1 MRCVKHRLHELL
13 PDLKVFLDVDDLTR
27 GKGADAVDVSS
38 VVLVFCSDGYFSSI
52 NCMRELLR
60 AVLKKKPIVAMFE
73 TDAKHG
79 AITIEQIEERLC
91 DAKLQPMYAQ
101 WGLDEEVK
109 NWKHELPTAAELYAK
124 LFAVPAL
131 EYNRTTPF
139 QDVTLRL
146 LAERLIPRRKGSL
159 AEAVSSAASSAAGVL
174 GRTYIQ
180 GEASFEKVKMH
191 HPPHGSYHVFC
202 SGAMPGF
209 AELVREASEST
220 NCGNIWTTRN
230 LDELASCEH
239 FLVYLHGKTWTSG
252 EMSDSFAQNVRQ
264 AMDAG
269 INLLLVYETVG
280 GGRGAEQKSRFACT
294 FEELRKVTPP
304 DLIERGVYNK
314 IALGMKGGPWR
325 KASMIKLAKAL
336 NERAGAD

>member
-1 MRCVKHRLHELL
+1 MVRCMHDRPNPGIEWAGRGAR
-13 PDLKVFLDVDDLTR
+13 VF
-27 GKGADAVDVSS
+27 
-38 VVLVFCSDGYFSSI
+38 
-52 NCMRELLR
+52 
-60 AVLKKKPIVAMFE
+60 
-73 TDAKHG
+73 
-79 AITIEQIEERLC
+79 
-91 DAKLQPMYAQ
+91 
-101 WGLDEEVK
+101 
-109 NWKHELPTAAELYAK
+109 
-124 LFAVPAL
+124 
-131 EYNRTTPF
+131 YNYRSG
-139 QDVTLRL
+139 
-146 LAERLIPRRKGSL
+146 LAERISQTQCTL
-159 AEAVSSAASSAAGVL
+159 
-174 GRTYIQ
+174 
-180 GEASFEKVKMH
+180 
-191 HPPHGSYHVFC
+191 
-202 SGAMPGF
+202 
-209 AELVREASEST
+209 
-220 NCGNIWTTRN
+220 
-230 LDELASCEH
+230 H